1 MLRKGSAQRKRVRA
15 WDEPSHYQ
23 RNVVC
28 TPLVLPRGLEALFPH
43 SLDGRFR
50 LRTEPAN
57 VEAMAISEL
66 ILASDA
72 TRIGQDARHLAK
84 QAKRGELVRIRRGAY
99 VRAASWAEL
108 NERQRHGLQAAALVN
123 AAKTPPLFNLQTAAL
138 LWGLGIVSAPKR
150 LCTVTDDPRG
160 GRSKHGIRR
169 SLGSLDSGVAQLG
182 DFQVTDKARTTVEL
196 AAALNFAEALAVVDS
211 SRRNQRWGDAL
222 EAGNWSKDKAWGPPA
237 RMDELTEAISAL
249 SSASRKRRAQSVL
262 DLSSEESESVGESM
276 SRAQMILLNFPMPS
290 LQGSFTLRN
299 GRTARTDFWWREL
312 DLVGE
317 FDGHGKYLRQEWRGN
332 QTLQQAVMAEKD
344 RENGLRALGLTVVRW
359 DWSDMMNPRVFA
371 RILNDGG
378 LRSLRA
384 A

>member
-1 MLRKGSAQRKRVRA
+1 
-15 WDEPSHYQ
+15 
-23 RNVVC
+23 
-28 TPLVLPRGLEALFPH
+28 
-43 SLDGRFR
+43 
-50 LRTEPAN
+50 
-57 VEAMAISEL
+57 MAISEL

-84 QAKRGELVRIRRGAY
+84 QAKRGELVRVRRGAY
-99 VRAASWAEL
+99 IRAADWAEL

-123 AAKTPPLFNLQTAAL
+123 AARTPPIFNLQTAAL
-138 LWGLGIVSAPKR
+138 LWGLGILSTPKR

-222 EAGNWSKDKAWGPPA
+222 EAGNWDKDRAWGPPA
-237 RMDELTEAISAL
+237 RMDELAEAVSAL

-262 DLSSEESESVGESM
+262 NLSSEKSESVGESM

-317 FDGHGKYLRQEWRGN
+317 FDGHGKYLRQELRGN
-332 QTLQQAVMAEKD
+332 QTIQQAVLAEKD